1 MASITGYT
9 QMGMQLVAGD
19 ARQCAGSGRSIAAA
33 RAWQGLALAPSAAKP
48 AHTTVTFDVPD
59 MHGNRRPRSSQ

>member
-48 AHTTVTFDVPD
+48 AHTTTFDVPD